1 MFRVVLVF
9 ATFYSK
15 NLNFYESVTKCTNI
29 RVAVL
34 KGVLKFEGM
43 FVRFRD
49 ECLASQPGRLLSARV

>member
-1 MFRVVLVF
+1 MF

-34 KGVLKFEGM
+34 KGVLKFEGTL
-43 FVRFRD
+43 VRARD
-49 ECLASQPGRLLSARV
+49 RCLASQPGRLISACV